1 MHRRSPAALSGSY
14 RNHESSNHQTR
25 PNARINKRREELPL
39 TLPWKERCKRIQ
51 CFPGCKPAVWFFM
64 FYFSLERSSVVRF
77 NLISP
82 TKKDC
87 RNPQSFRQ
95 SFFCFLFCYF
105 GFSLS
110 IFLFFFPF
118 PTFLFPSSTPSP
130 RRWRR
135 SGRIRQ
141 QGSLPFPSSY
151 GFRLPL

>member
-1 MHRRSPAALSGSY
+1 M
-14 RNHESSNHQTR
+14 EE
-25 PNARINKRREELPL
+25 NAFPRAKRGLRVL
-39 TLPWKERCKRIQ
+39 TLLRKEKVARMRCSSISRQAGFAVFMRWFISQ
-51 CFPGCKPAVWFFM
+51 AASRLYGFSCFTFP
-64 FYFSLERSSVVRF
+64 SSVARSYGF

-82 TKKDC
+82 TKKDR